1 MLFDTRPSWKFE
13 PKPGTSSSPG
23 SSADFVPWKN
33 GPSMWSQCA
42 YVTGMC
48 VSLSSITGV
57 SRMQCGS
64 EGRWIALRAR
74 RGGGSGRVV
83 GGGDGP
89 VVVGGDGACLSE
101 YGCPGD
107 GAGVVDGD
115 GQLLSGVSV
124 VPGPIVGEQVAD
136 GGGSG
141 GPGGGVVGV
150 GAGGGDLAA
159 GADAE
164 HVLVA

>member
-33 GPSMWSQCA
+33 GPSTWSQCA

-64 EGRWIALRAR
+64 EGRRIAVHAR
-74 RGGGSGRVV
+74 RVGGSGLVV
-83 GGGDGP
+83 GRGDGP

-115 GQLLSGVSV
+115 GQLLSGVAV
-124 VPGPIVGEQVAD
+124 VPGPVVGEQVAD
-136 GGGSG
+136 DRRAVRV
-141 GPGGGVVGV
+141 GGGVVGV
-150 GAGGGDLAA
+150 GAGGGD
-159 GADAE
+159 
-164 HVLVA
+164 VA